1 MMTALKE
8 HYNTQQ
14 DADALTTSW
23 NLMQVRQIHPRAYT
37 VSFDFVLFYSPLL
50 CFGRVNYRVAEST
63 ISLTLPALH
72 G

>member
-14 DADALTTSW
+14 EADALTTSW
-23 NLMQVRQIHPRAYT
+23 NLMQVRQIHQPFYFFLLN
-37 VSFDFVLFYSPLL
+37 SLFK
-50 CFGRVNYRVAEST
+50 
-63 ISLTLPALH
+63 ISLFVF

>member
-14 DADALTTSW
+14 EADALTTSW
-23 NLMQVRQIHPRAYT
+23 NLMQVRQIHQPFSFFLLDSLFKISFLYLDR
-37 VSFDFVLFYSPLL
+37 VS
-50 CFGRVNYRVAEST
+50 YRVAESI
-63 ISLTLPALH
+63 ISLTLPELH